1 MRPLVVAVHARTGM
15 TALNVVTAALDADP
29 RTAGT
34 EVVFAPKPD
43 AVGAAVASGQAAGR
57 PVLVAWSFYS
67 GDAPWAEAELR
78 RARALAPGAR
88 HVAGGVHATAEPEA
102 TLRAGFDLVVRGE
115 GESTFVELVAALGE
129 RRSLSEIP
137 GTASLLDGVYRATGS
152 APRRP
157 LDDFPAFNL
166 RYGKWN
172 PIEITRGCIYAC
184 AFCQT
189 PFAFK
194 ARFRHRSV
202 ENVRRHV
209 RAMVEQGARY
219 ARFVTP
225 TALSYGASG
234 EAPDLGQVE
243 ALLAA
248 VRAELPAGGKLYFGS
263 FPSEVR
269 PEHVTPE
276 ALAILKRFVDN
287 DNLVI
292 GGQSGS
298 ERVLAAAHRGHGVA
312 EVERAVR
319 YAAEA
324 GFRPDV
330 DFLFGLPGESGDER
344 RASLAFA
351 ERLIGLG
358 ARVHNHA
365 FMPLPGTPLSRAR
378 PEPLEPD
385 VVSAMNR
392 LESSGALYG
401 QWRRQLLDARELV
414 KRRGG

>member
-1 MRPLVVAVHARTGM
+1 MAVHVRSGII
-15 TALNVVTAALDADP
+15 ALNVVTAALDADA

-34 EVVFAPKPD
+34 EVVFASKLQ
-43 AVGAAVASGQAAGR
+43 AAAHAIAGARAAGR
-57 PVLVAWSFYS
+57 PVIVAWSFYS
-67 GDAPWAEAELR
+67 GDAPRAERELGQLR
-78 RARALAPGAR
+78 ELVQDDQVL

-102 TLRAGFDLVVRGE
+102 TLRAGFDRVARGE
-115 GESTFVELVAALGE
+115 GEVTFVELVAAAAAGRAADDVE
-129 RRSLSEIP
+129 
-137 GTASLLDGVYRATGS
+137 GTARLVGGQYRAFGS

-157 LDDFPAFNL
+157 LDDFPAFNA

-172 PIEITRGCIYAC
+172 PLEITRGCIYAC
-184 AFCQT
+184 SFCQT

-209 RAMVEQGARY
+209 REMVAQGARY
-219 ARFVTP
+219 ARFITP

-234 EAPDLGQVE
+234 EEPELEQVE

-248 VRAELPAGGKLYFGS
+248 VRAELPPGGKLYFGS

-269 PEHVTPE
+269 PEHVTPA
-276 ALAILKRFVDN
+276 ALRILERWVDN
-287 DNLVI
+287 GNLVI

-298 ERVLAAAHRGHGVA
+298 ERVLEASHRGHGVA

-319 YAAEA
+319 YAVEA

-351 ERLIGLG
+351 EKLVSLG

-365 FMPLPGTPLSRAR
+365 FMPLPGTPLARAV

-385 VVSAMNR
+385 VLGAMNR

-401 QWRRQLLDARELV
+401 QWRRQLVDAQALV
-414 KRRGG
+414 RRRG